1 MGYLGFKFCSKNQE
15 EALKIAK
22 VNYYGLI
29 PWINSITTDDRL
41 SKPGSIWIFSSVAGD
56 IGRPSNFHYG
66 AAKSALTNYGQGLFY
81 RCIGKPFKVRVIKA
95 GLVNTSMSISKYPK
109 ILLANKNYIAK
120 TLLKTI

>member
-1 MGYLGFKFCSKNQE
+1 M
-15 EALKIAK
+15 
-22 VNYYGLI
+22 
-29 PWINSITTDDRL
+29 
-41 SKPGSIWIFSSVAGD
+41 AGD

-95 GLVNTSMSISKYPK
+95 GLVNTSMSIGKYPK

-120 TLLKTI
+120 TLLKRPYKDGIEYLPWWWFFVMKIISIMPRF